1 MQRCTNA
8 SFYSI
13 LHITWMRMSGIK
25 TCTHLMLRK
34 RHLVI
39 NSFSNPNQTRII
51 LKFALQYIF
60 AWLDSVLLI
69 LASIMSL
76 ISILRVLAW
85 FLVFLH
91 VRKLISFPFRFW
103 YQCLKSSCACMI
115 DIIVNDGSR
124 GKCYACWIEMF
135 ALSRLFGAIQKW
147 KYLCV

>member
-1 MQRCTNA
+1 MHRCTNA

-13 LHITWMRMSGIK
+13 LHISWMKMSGNNNR
-25 TCTHLMLRK
+25 CTHLMLRK
-34 RHLVI
+34 LHLII
-39 NSFSNPNQTRII
+39 NLFSNTWSY
-51 LKFALQYIF
+51 FE
-60 AWLDSVLLI
+60 WLDSVSLI

-85 FLVFLH
+85 FFAFLH

-103 YQCLKSSCACMI
+103 YQCLKSNCACMI

-124 GKCYACWIEMF
+124 WKCYACWIEMF

>member
-1 MQRCTNA
+1 MHRCTNA

-13 LHITWMRMSGIK
+13 LHISWMRMSGIK

-39 NSFSNPNQTRII
+39 NLFSNPNH
-51 LKFALQYIF
+51 FE
-60 AWLDSVLLI
+60 WLDSVSLI

-85 FLVFLH
+85 FFAFLH

-103 YQCLKSSCACMI
+103 YQCLKSNCACMI

-147 KYLCV
+147 KYLCVTIIHVS

>member
-1 MQRCTNA
+1 MHRCTNA

-13 LHITWMRMSGIK
+13 LHISWMRMSGIN
-25 TCTHLMLRK
+25 TCTHLLLRK
-34 RHLVI
+34 LYLII
-39 NSFSNPNQTRII
+39 NLFSNPNQTRITI
-51 LKFALQYIF
+51 YFRIKMFSNI
-60 AWLDSVLLI
+60 VL
-69 LASIMSL
+69 AAIMSL

-85 FLVFLH
+85 FFAFLH

-103 YQCLKSSCACMI
+103 YQCLKSNCACMI

>member
-1 MQRCTNA
+1 MQRCTNT

-13 LHITWMRMSGIK
+13 LHISWMRMSGIK

-39 NSFSNPNQTRII
+39 NLFSNPNH
-51 LKFALQYIF
+51 FE
-60 AWLDSVLLI
+60 WLDSVLLI

-85 FLVFLH
+85 FFAFLH

-103 YQCLKSSCACMI
+103 YQCLKSNCACMI